1 MLPARPLRKSE
12 LVTLSQSYS
21 CAGIYIPTSKLHINL
36 KAKQSSLIFQHQRTE
51 RRGDL
56 PETTTLI
63 AAHLESGPRPPW
75 LQGPCAFCSATL
87 PSTGPLTHISVSP
100 HTEVE
105 LFMPSGLEDFI
116 RICWE
121 KKKKCEFPI
130 SLAVFFRLLFIF
142 IFEGEKNKTPGKEGW
157 FRGGHSHPS
166 CRHSVHLNSSENIN
180 WLLNRPWLIRGVQKP
195 NCLMGSTSAHGA
207 RISGRAWGPG
217 AAAEGGSRPHALS
230 WLPVPHG

>member
-1 MLPARPLRKSE
+1 MKSGKLWHGALVSTRSPPAGCSSEASVPLDGRALAKSLQVPPGQCLAFMLPARPLRKSE

-116 RICWE
+116 RIC
-121 KKKKCEFPI
+121 
-130 SLAVFFRLLFIF
+130 
-142 IFEGEKNKTPGKEGW
+142 
-157 FRGGHSHPS
+157 
-166 CRHSVHLNSSENIN
+166 
-180 WLLNRPWLIRGVQKP
+180 
-195 NCLMGSTSAHGA
+195 
-207 RISGRAWGPG
+207 
-217 AAAEGGSRPHALS
+217 
-230 WLPVPHG
+230 